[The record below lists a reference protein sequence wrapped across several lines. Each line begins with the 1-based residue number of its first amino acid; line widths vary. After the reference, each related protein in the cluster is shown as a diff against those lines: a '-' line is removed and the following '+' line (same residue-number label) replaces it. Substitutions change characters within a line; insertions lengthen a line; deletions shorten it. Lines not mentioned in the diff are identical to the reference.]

1 MLDDRTDRTIL
12 EEVMRPEAMNEYVV
26 ISRRQEINVW
36 NQDGEVGISVEQ
48 SRGDRSTVILNP
60 AQVERLISLLQKA
73 SQLALEKTD

>member
-1 MLDDRTDRTIL
+1 
-12 EEVMRPEAMNEYVV
+12 MNEYVV